1 VGHVFSESVS
11 ILKFPQH
18 PFGDPPQIPPLPCG
32 GICDA
37 FEPVGRGEGAAFIA
51 GTEGTEGTEDTA
63 NQGEVETVEER
74 IVDVCAVEIL
84 RSVNTPRAE
93 DTASA
98 EVDIWA
104 HEETRVE
111 VVVAM
116 ETGGIRLGASPDV
129 V

>member
-1 VGHVFSESVS
+1 
-11 ILKFPQH
+11 
-18 PFGDPPQIPPLPCG
+18 
-32 GICDA
+32 
-37 FEPVGRGEGAAFIA
+37 
-51 GTEGTEGTEDTA
+51 
-63 NQGEVETVEER
+63 VEER

-84 RSVNTPRAE
+84 RSVDTPRAE

-104 HEETRVE
+104 HEETGVE

-129 V
+129 VWWVFDKFEIGRLSEEGWAVEILRAGIIEVAVKALSNFEFVKVERENEEFHTVCQMNRIE

>member
-1 VGHVFSESVS
+1 MVGHVFSESVS

-51 GTEGTEGTEDTA
+51 RTEGTEDSA
-63 NQGEVETVEER
+63 NQGEVETPVEER

-84 RSVNTPRAE
+84 RSVDTPRAE

-116 ETGGIRLGASPDV
+116 ETRGIRLGASPDV